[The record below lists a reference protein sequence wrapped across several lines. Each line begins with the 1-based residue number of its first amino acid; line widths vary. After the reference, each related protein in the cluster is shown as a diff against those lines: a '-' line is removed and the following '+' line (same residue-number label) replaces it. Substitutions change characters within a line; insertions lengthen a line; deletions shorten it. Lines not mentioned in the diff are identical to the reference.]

1 MILDAAQ
8 LASLDVVYDVCIVG
22 GGAAGIT
29 LALELAEKGRRV
41 CVLEAGAES
50 YTAAAQ
56 RLLEGSVEGDP
67 YPPLRSTRMS
77 ALGGTTHVWAGWCR
91 TLDGVDFEARPAL
104 GQVAWPFG
112 RDELLSHY
120 RRAHELCGLAE
131 FEYDPDYWCAKLG
144 RRPLIEQAATGSG
157 HLEELV
163 HCMFHV
169 RVQNFAAAFRQRLE
183 QAPNVAVVLR
193 APVTRVDVDPAGQ
206 VRGVRVH
213 RPGADDVSVTAL
225 QYVLAAGG
233 IENARLLLLSATTPE
248 QAPGNRNGLVGRFF
262 TDHPFINPGA
272 LMLRNEARRLDFY
285 FPQPVPSAAGA
296 AVRATLS
303 FPRETFTSEGLF
315 SAVMFFHPRYESH
328 AVFASSEVRALLE
341 WRDTLRSRAVRGA
354 TGRLLRRAIRRPDR
368 IAVAGLRKLIVRDG
382 PARRWRVRMMF
393 ETASRFENRVTLDPR
408 RDELGRPRARVGW
421 RLGDAEISGMRRAL
435 GLFDDA
441 FRRAGIGHI
450 ERSLADNDEAWR
462 RALEGGK
469 HHMGTTR
476 MHADPA
482 QGVVDS
488 DSRVHGTR
496 NLYVTGSSVFPS
508 GGYANPTLTI
518 IALASRLA
526 EHLTHAAT

>member
-1 MILDAAQ
+1 MIIDAAQ
-8 LASLDVVYDVCIVG
+8 LSSLDGVFDVCIVG
-22 GGAAGIT
+22 AGAAGIT
-29 LALELAEKGRRV
+29 LALELAAKGRRV

-50 YTAAAQ
+50 YTSTAQ

-77 ALGGTTHVWAGWCR
+77 AFGGTTHVWAGWCR

-112 RDELLSHY
+112 RDELLPHY

-131 FEYDPDYWCAKLG
+131 FEYDPHHWYKKLG
-144 RRPLIEQAATGSG
+144 RQPLIEN
-157 HLEELV
+157 LEELV
-163 HCMFHV
+163 HCVFHV
-169 RVQNFAAAFRQRLE
+169 RVQNLAVVFRQRLE

-206 VRGVRVH
+206 VRSVRVH
-213 RPGADDVSVTAL
+213 RPGTDDVPVAAR

-272 LMLRNEARRLDFY
+272 LVLRGEPRRLDFY
-285 FPQPVPSAAGA
+285 FPQLVPGADGA

-303 FPRETFTSEGLF
+303 FPRETFAREGLF

-328 AVFASSEVRALLE
+328 AVFASPEVRALLE
-341 WRDTLRSRAVRGA
+341 WRDTLRSRAVPGA
-354 TGRLLRRAIRRPDR
+354 TARLLRRAIRRPDR
-368 IAVAGLRKLIVRDG
+368 IAVAGLRKLVVRDG

-408 RDELGRPRARVGW
+408 RDELGRPRARVEW
-421 RLGDAEISGMRRAL
+421 RLGDGEISGMRRSLA
-435 GLFDDA
+435 LFDAA
-441 FRRAGIGHI
+441 FRRTGIGHI

-488 DSRVHGTR
+488 DGRVHGTR

-526 EHLTHAAT
+526 EHLNHPAT